1 MWLSKDGL
9 FWWKN
14 ITCWCYFWFQLSFL
28 FLFSKTKKIE
38 KRIAKFSYVLIV
50 NSWYCNVA
58 QHGPKRIKIGITQH
72 KNWPK
77 LQWVIWFHYKTP
89 LLNNRVGEMMI
100 EIHSSIFI
108 GLLPFNQYVPVC
120 FPLPM
125 SKYNAEK
132 VVGLLKICE
141 L

>member
-1 MWLSKDGL
+1 MG
-9 FWWKN
+9 
-14 ITCWCYFWFQLSFL
+14 Y
-28 FLFSKTKKIE
+28 
-38 KRIAKFSYVLIV
+38 LISLY
-50 NSWYCNVA
+50 N
-58 QHGPKRIKIGITQH
+58 
-72 KNWPK
+72 
-77 LQWVIWFHYKTP
+77 KTP

-100 EIHSSIFI
+100 EIHFSIFI
-108 GLLPFNQYVPVC
+108 GLLPFNQYIPVC